1 MPADR
6 SGYPAEGTHL
16 ARYAEVFNAVEV
28 NSSFYRTHRLA
39 TYARWAAA
47 VPRDFRFS
55 VKVPKAIT
63 HELKLVGC
71 ARALD
76 EFLVPV
82 EGLGEKLGC
91 LLVQLPPKLEFDAAA
106 AGRFLRALRSRH
118 GHAAVIEPRHASW
131 FEPRADEIL
140 RAHRI
145 ARVAADP
152 PRSAADGTPGGWG
165 GLAYHR
171 LHGSPRMYFS
181 AYEPGFLD
189 TLAARL
195 GRDAA
200 ACGEAWCIFDNTGA
214 RAAVP
219 DALYLLGKLA
229 PPRPGSQGPAS
240 QGRAER

>member
-6 SGYPAEGTHL
+6 SGFPAEGTHL

-28 NSSFYRTHRLA
+28 NSSFYRSHRRA
-39 TYARWAAA
+39 TYARWAAE

-63 HELKLVGC
+63 HTLRLARC
-71 ARALD
+71 AKALD
-76 EFLVPV
+76 EFLGPV
-82 EGLGEKLGC
+82 QGLGEKLGC

-106 AGRFLRALRSRH
+106 AGRFLRVLRARH
-118 GHAAVIEPRHASW
+118 VRAVVIEPRHASW
-131 FEPRADEIL
+131 FEPRAHEL
-140 RAHRI
+140 LETHRI
-145 ARVAADP
+145 ARAAADP

-181 AYEPGFLD
+181 AYERGFLD

-200 ACGEAWCIFDNTGA
+200 ACGEAWCIFDNTGS
-214 RAAVP
+214 RAAIP
-219 DALYLLGKLA
+219 DAVYLQGKL
-229 PPRPGSQGPAS
+229 
-240 QGRAER
+240 GRHRKEEQR